1 MPYIIISVIS
11 IMKLRTIIEIAEDRL
26 LSDLCLKWYLEID
39 DEIKKQIYDEIM
51 ILYKKINNK

>member
-1 MPYIIISVIS
+1 
-11 IMKLRTIIEIAEDRL
+11 MKLRTIIEIAEDRL